1 MFTTRRRVT
10 LRSELCLSLLILA
23 LKLLRIPSIK
33 TIHVQNLLESAIL
46 CFLINILVIVQQGLC
61 RASSLIPVQLSII
74 LRLTLHHEIYW
85 WVVLMLWWCELCWLS
100 LFPFTLIE
108 YRKVSRVWILWL
120 IFSHAFPPSNPLYFT
135 IYDRPVSCTSVLVQW
150 YWSCTNDSTNW
161 FVRHLPIMVIW
172 NSIHGF
178 WLRGKLLHASI
189 FSVLPL

>member
-1 MFTTRRRVT
+1 MLTSRRWMT
-10 LRSELCLSLLILA
+10 LRSELCFSLFVLT

-33 TIHVQNLLESAIL
+33 TIHVQNLLESAIF

-61 RASSLIPVQLSII
+61 RSSSLIPVQLGLI
-74 LRLTLHHEIYW
+74 LSLTLHHEIDW
-85 WVVLMLWWCELCWLS
+85 WIVLTLWWCEFGWLS

-120 IFSHAFPPSNPLYFT
+120 VFRLSFPPSNALYFT

-150 YWSCTNDSTNW
+150 YWSCANDSTNW
-161 FVRHLPIMVIW
+161 FVRHLSIMVIW
-172 NSIHGF
+172 NSIHGL